1 MPGLTYFDTAAFRH
15 IGTVYSKAV
24 LADDLR
30 DRVLISPLTVFEVFS
45 QLTIQEANE
54 VLQQIHAVLNYVN
67 PKRTGL
73 LPWPD
78 AAIQGVWFGKTS
90 PDDGF
95 TERMQK
101 AFNTCLHADS
111 ADTLREEAG
120 NLRDAIDDMNQK
132 TAEEFGRL
140 LEAARKEGVKEGD
153 FSSLW
158 FNGMARRIKAEPDS
172 KKMQEVVDALSAYHE
187 FEESKLKTALA
198 NEDYKPLK
206 HKNDLLDAEQLVY
219 LNDANLRFLTC
230 DKGFA
235 GRVRKSP
242 QAARICTVT
251 LDDLADAPKI
261 EALIRKITD

>member
-1 MPGLTYFDTAAFRH
+1 MPGLVYFDTTAFRH
-15 IGTVYSKAV
+15 IGTAYAKAA

-30 DRVLISPLTVFEVFS
+30 DRILISPLTVFEVLS
-45 QLTIQEANE
+45 QLTIEKADE

-78 AAIQGVWFGKTS
+78 AALKGVWFGKTGS
-90 PDDGF
+90 DDGF
-95 TERMQK
+95 TKRMQK
-101 AFNTCLHADS
+101 AFNTCLQTDS
-111 ADTLREEAG
+111 VETLRDEAG
-120 NLRDAIDDMNQK
+120 KLRDSIDDMNQK
-132 TAEEFGRL
+132 TAEEFERL
-140 LEAARKEGVKEGD
+140 LEAARREGLKEGD

-158 FNGMARRIKAEPDS
+158 FIGMARRIKADPES
-172 KKMQEVVDALSAYHE
+172 KKIQDVVHAFSAYHE

-198 NEDYKPLK
+198 NEDYNPLK

-242 QAARICTVT
+242 QAARIHTVT

-261 EALIRKITD
+261 EALIRKVTD